1 MLTRPKSLR
10 KHHYVVIAAVA
21 VAAIGALLF
30 FCRGKNSDTPLTV
43 PQLYQKELANLSADL
58 SQLSAYL
65 DEKREISEDLN
76 QYTAGLTN
84 LKNPCRQMN
93 IYHDRYKNDGLSDR
107 IKDTMSN
114 SQQLCGDFLDLLDYS
129 QAVYMALEPYMTI
142 STKQWP
148 YANSQD
154 FDGHMVRIGNTL
166 DTSLQSLKAVRNT
179 VQDPGAGELIA
190 QVELAKTKLT
200 QIKVAKEKNDL
211 SAADKLTDE
220 LIALLEQD
228 KIDFMNARTYFWR
241 NTVQLEA
248 LQKAVGSL
256 SAKFDG

>member
-1 MLTRPKSLR
+1 MLTRLKSLR
-10 KHHYVVIAAVA
+10 KRHYVVIAAVA
-21 VAAIGALLF
+21 VAAIGAILF
-30 FCRGKNSDTPLTV
+30 FYRGKNSDAPLTV

-58 SQLSAYL
+58 SQLSSYL
-65 DEKREISEDLN
+65 DEKREVSEDLS

-93 IYHDRYKNDGLSDR
+93 IYHDRYSTSQLTDQV
-107 IKDTMSN
+107 KDSMS
-114 SQQLCGDFLDLLDYS
+114 SSRQLCDDFLGVLDYS
-129 QAVYMALEPYMTI
+129 QAVYTALGPYMTI

-148 YANSQD
+148 YASSQD
-154 FDGHMVRIGNTL
+154 FDGHMERIGSTL
-166 DTSLQSLKAVRNT
+166 DASLQSLKAVRNT
-179 VQDPGAGELIA
+179 VQDPGADELIA

-200 QIKVAKEKNDL
+200 QIKAVKEKNDL

-248 LQKAVGSL
+248 LQKAVGFL